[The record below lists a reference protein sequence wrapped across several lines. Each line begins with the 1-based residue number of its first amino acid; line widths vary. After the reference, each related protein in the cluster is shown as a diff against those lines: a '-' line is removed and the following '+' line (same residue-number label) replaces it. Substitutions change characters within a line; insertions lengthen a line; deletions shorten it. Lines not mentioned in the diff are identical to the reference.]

1 MKIVFAGTPEF
12 ASKHL
17 EMILKSEHEIVGV
30 MTQPDRKS
38 GRGKKIHFSPVKQLA
53 ELERLNLLQPS
64 NLKNDEFIESFTA
77 LEPDL
82 FLVVAYGLIIPKQ
95 ILKIPNL
102 DSINVHASI
111 LPRWRGA
118 SPMEYAILNGDNK
131 TGISYMRMN
140 EGLDEGP
147 IYEIHE
153 CEISL
158 SDGLEEIENKLIS
171 LSDQYLINF
180 LDRISEDN
188 MSPTSQPET
197 GITFAPKIGK
207 DLLSIRWDK
216 DRAEE
221 IVKKIN
227 ALGTKYG
234 TYTFLGRDRVKIIKA
249 TVGKTKLRE
258 QPGCVNFSDRKL
270 IVSCEDF
277 TSIEISH
284 IQMQG
289 KKIVTGSEFFS
300 AYKNT
305 LAKNNNLF
313 TAE

>member
-30 MTQPDRKS
+30 LTQPDRKS

-82 FLVVAYGLIIPKQ
+82 FLVVAYGLIIPKH

-118 SPMEYAILNGDNK
+118 SPMEYAILNGDKK

-147 IYEIHE
+147 VYETHE
-153 CEISL
+153 CEISP

-188 MSPTSQPET
+188 MPPTSQPTT

-234 TYTFLGRDRVKIIKA
+234 TYTFLGKNRVKIIKA
-249 TVGKTKLRE
+249 TVGKTELRE

-270 IVSCEDF
+270 IVSCEDY

-289 KKIVTGSEFFS
+289 KKIVTGNEFFS
-300 AYKNT
+300 AYRNI

>member
-1 MKIVFAGTPEF
+1 
-12 ASKHL
+12 
-17 EMILKSEHEIVGV
+17 
-30 MTQPDRKS
+30 
-38 GRGKKIHFSPVKQLA
+38 
-53 ELERLNLLQPS
+53 
-64 NLKNDEFIESFTA
+64 
-77 LEPDL
+77 
-82 FLVVAYGLIIPKQ
+82 
-95 ILKIPNL
+95 
-102 DSINVHASI
+102 
-111 LPRWRGA
+111 
-118 SPMEYAILNGDNK
+118 
-131 TGISYMRMN
+131 
-140 EGLDEGP
+140 
-147 IYEIHE
+147 
-153 CEISL
+153 
-158 SDGLEEIENKLIS
+158 
-171 LSDQYLINF
+171 
-180 LDRISEDN
+180 

>member
-30 MTQPDRKS
+30 LTQPDRKS

-82 FLVVAYGLIIPKQ
+82 FLVVAYGLIIPKH

-118 SPMEYAILNGDNK
+118 SPMEYAILNGDKK
-131 TGISYMRMN
+131 TGISYMRMS

-147 IYEIHE
+147 VYETHE
-153 CEISL
+153 CEISP
-158 SDGLEEIENKLIS
+158 SDGLEEIENKLIA

-188 MSPTSQPET
+188 MSPTSQPTT

-234 TYTFLGRDRVKIIKA
+234 TYTFLGKNRVKIIKA
-249 TVGKTKLRE
+249 TVGKTELRE

-270 IVSCEDF
+270 IVSCEDY

-289 KKIVTGSEFFS
+289 KKIVTGNEFFS
-300 AYKNT
+300 AYRNVLT
-305 LAKNNNLF
+305 KNNNLF

>member
-30 MTQPDRKS
+30 LTQPDRKS
-38 GRGKKIHFSPVKQLA
+38 GRGKKIHFSPVKQMA
-53 ELERLNLLQPS
+53 ELKRLNLLQPS

-82 FLVVAYGLIIPKQ
+82 FLVVAYGLIIPKH

-118 SPMEYAILNGDNK
+118 SPMEYAILNGDKK

-147 IYEIHE
+147 VYETHE
-153 CEISL
+153 CEISP

-188 MSPTSQPET
+188 MPPTSQPTT

-234 TYTFLGRDRVKIIKA
+234 TYTFLGKNRVKIIKA
-249 TVGKTKLRE
+249 TVGKTELRE

-270 IVSCEDF
+270 IVSCEDY

-289 KKIVTGSEFFS
+289 KKIVTGNEFFS
-300 AYKNT
+300 AYRNILT
-305 LAKNNNLF
+305 KNNNLF

>member
-38 GRGKKIHFSPVKQLA
+38 GRGKKINFSPVKQLA

-118 SPMEYAILNGDNK
+118 SPMEYAILNGDKK
-131 TGISYMRMN
+131 TGISYMRMS

-147 IYEIHE
+147 VYETHE
-153 CEISL
+153 CEISP
-158 SDGLEEIENKLIS
+158 SDGLEEIENKLIA

-180 LDRISEDN
+180 LDKISEDN
-188 MSPTSQPET
+188 MSPTSQPTT

-234 TYTFLGRDRVKIIKA
+234 TYTFLGKNRVKIIKA
-249 TVGKTKLRE
+249 TVGKTELRE

-270 IVSCEDF
+270 IVSCEDY

-289 KKIVTGSEFFS
+289 KKIVTGNEFFS
-300 AYKNT
+300 AYRNVLT
-305 LAKNNNLF
+305 KNNNLF

>member
-82 FLVVAYGLIIPKQ
+82 FLVVAYGLIIPKH

-118 SPMEYAILNGDNK
+118 SPMEYAILNGDKK

-147 IYEIHE
+147 VYETHE
-153 CEISL
+153 CEISP

-188 MSPTSQPET
+188 MSPASQPTT

-234 TYTFLGRDRVKIIKA
+234 TYTFLGKNRVKIIKA
-249 TVGKTKLRE
+249 TVGKTELRE

-270 IVSCEDF
+270 IVSCEDY

-289 KKIVTGSEFFS
+289 KKIVTGNEFFS
-300 AYKNT
+300 AYRNILT
-305 LAKNNNLF
+305 KNNNLF

>member
-30 MTQPDRKS
+30 LTQPDRKS

-82 FLVVAYGLIIPKQ
+82 FLVVAYGLIIPKH

-118 SPMEYAILNGDNK
+118 SPMEYAILNGDKK

-147 IYEIHE
+147 VYETHE
-153 CEISL
+153 CEISP

-188 MSPTSQPET
+188 MSPTSQPTT

-207 DLLSIRWDK
+207 DILSIRWDK

-234 TYTFLGRDRVKIIKA
+234 TYTFLGKNRVKIIKA
-249 TVGKTKLRE
+249 TVGKTELRE

-270 IVSCEDF
+270 IVSCEDY

-289 KKIVTGSEFFS
+289 KKIVTGNEFFS
-300 AYKNT
+300 AYRNILT
-305 LAKNNNLF
+305 KNNNLF

>member
-30 MTQPDRKS
+30 LTQPDRKS

-188 MSPTSQPET
+188 MSPTSQPTT

-234 TYTFLGRDRVKIIKA
+234 TYTFLGR
-249 TVGKTKLRE
+249 E
-258 QPGCVNFSDRKL
+258 
-270 IVSCEDF
+270 
-277 TSIEISH
+277 
-284 IQMQG
+284 
-289 KKIVTGSEFFS
+289 
-300 AYKNT
+300 
-305 LAKNNNLF
+305 
-313 TAE
+313 

>member
-30 MTQPDRKS
+30 LTQPDRKS

-53 ELERLNLLQPS
+53 ELESLNLLQPS
-64 NLKNDEFIESFTA
+64 NLKNNEFIENFTA

-118 SPMEYAILNGDNK
+118 SPMEYAILNGDKK

-147 IYEIHE
+147 VYETHE
-153 CEISL
+153 CEISP
-158 SDGLEEIENKLIS
+158 SDGLEEIENKLIA

-188 MSPTSQPET
+188 MSPTSQPTT

-234 TYTFLGRDRVKIIKA
+234 TYTFLGKDRVKIIKA

>member
-53 ELERLNLLQPS
+53 ELERLNLLQPN

-95 ILKIPNL
+95 ILEIPNL

-147 IYEIHE
+147 IYETHE

-158 SDGLEEIENKLIS
+158 SDGLEEIENKL
-171 LSDQYLINF
+171 D
-180 LDRISEDN
+180 D
-188 MSPTSQPET
+188 
-197 GITFAPKIGK
+197 
-207 DLLSIRWDK
+207 
-216 DRAEE
+216 
-221 IVKKIN
+221 
-227 ALGTKYG
+227 
-234 TYTFLGRDRVKIIKA
+234 
-249 TVGKTKLRE
+249 
-258 QPGCVNFSDRKL
+258 
-270 IVSCEDF
+270 
-277 TSIEISH
+277 
-284 IQMQG
+284 
-289 KKIVTGSEFFS
+289 
-300 AYKNT
+300 
-305 LAKNNNLF
+305 KNNDKNK
-313 TAE
+313 

>member
-30 MTQPDRKS
+30 LTQPDRKS

-82 FLVVAYGLIIPKQ
+82 FLVVAYGLIIPKH

-118 SPMEYAILNGDNK
+118 SPMEYAILNGDKK
-131 TGISYMRMN
+131 TGISYMRMS

-147 IYEIHE
+147 VYETHE
-153 CEISL
+153 CEISP
-158 SDGLEEIENKLIS
+158 SDGLEEIENKLIA

-188 MSPTSQPET
+188 MSPTSQPTT

-234 TYTFLGRDRVKIIKA
+234 TYTFLGKNRVKIIKA
-249 TVGKTKLRE
+249 TVGKTELRE

-270 IVSCEDF
+270 IVSCEDY

-289 KKIVTGSEFFS
+289 KKIVTGNEFFS
-300 AYKNT
+300 AYRNILT
-305 LAKNNNLF
+305 KNNNLF

>member
-30 MTQPDRKS
+30 LTQPDRKS

-82 FLVVAYGLIIPKQ
+82 FLVVAYGLIIPKH

-118 SPMEYAILNGDNK
+118 SPMEYAILNGDKK

-147 IYEIHE
+147 VYETHE
-153 CEISL
+153 CEISP
-158 SDGLEEIENKLIS
+158 SDGLEEIENKLIA

-188 MSPTSQPET
+188 MSPTSQPTT

-234 TYTFLGRDRVKIIKA
+234 TYTFLGKNRVKIIKA
-249 TVGKTKLRE
+249 TVGKTELRE

-270 IVSCEDF
+270 IVSCEDY

-289 KKIVTGSEFFS
+289 KKIVTGNEFFS
-300 AYKNT
+300 AYRNILT
-305 LAKNNNLF
+305 KNNNLF

>member
-30 MTQPDRKS
+30 LTQPDRKS

-82 FLVVAYGLIIPKQ
+82 FLVVAYGLIIPKH

-118 SPMEYAILNGDNK
+118 SPMEYAILNGDKK

-147 IYEIHE
+147 VYETHE
-153 CEISL
+153 CEISP

-188 MSPTSQPET
+188 MSPTSQPTT

-234 TYTFLGRDRVKIIKA
+234 TYTFLGKNRVKIIKA
-249 TVGKTKLRE
+249 TVGKTELRE

-270 IVSCEDF
+270 IVSCEDY

-289 KKIVTGSEFFS
+289 KKIVTGNEFFS
-300 AYKNT
+300 AYRNILT
-305 LAKNNNLF
+305 KNNNLF

>member
-1 MKIVFAGTPEF
+1 
-12 ASKHL
+12 
-17 EMILKSEHEIVGV
+17 
-30 MTQPDRKS
+30 
-38 GRGKKIHFSPVKQLA
+38 
-53 ELERLNLLQPS
+53 
-64 NLKNDEFIESFTA
+64 
-77 LEPDL
+77 
-82 FLVVAYGLIIPKQ
+82 
-95 ILKIPNL
+95 
-102 DSINVHASI
+102 
-111 LPRWRGA
+111 
-118 SPMEYAILNGDNK
+118 MEYAILNGDNK
-131 TGISYMRMN
+131 TGLSYMRMN

-216 DRAEE
+216 ERAEE

-249 TVGKTKLRE
+249 TVGKTELRE

>member
-30 MTQPDRKS
+30 LTQPDRKS

-118 SPMEYAILNGDNK
+118 SPMEYAILNGDKK

-188 MSPTSQPET
+188 MSPTSQPTT
-197 GITFAPKIGK
+197 GITFAPK
-207 DLLSIRWDK
+207 DWERPPL
-216 DRAEE
+216 
-221 IVKKIN
+221 
-227 ALGTKYG
+227 Y
-234 TYTFLGRDRVKIIKA
+234 
-249 TVGKTKLRE
+249 
-258 QPGCVNFSDRKL
+258 
-270 IVSCEDF
+270 
-277 TSIEISH
+277 
-284 IQMQG
+284 
-289 KKIVTGSEFFS
+289 
-300 AYKNT
+300 
-305 LAKNNNLF
+305 
-313 TAE
+313 

>member
-30 MTQPDRKS
+30 LTQPDRKS

-82 FLVVAYGLIIPKQ
+82 FLVVAYGLIIPKH

-118 SPMEYAILNGDNK
+118 SPMEYAILNGDKK

-147 IYEIHE
+147 VYETHE
-153 CEISL
+153 CEISP

-188 MSPTSQPET
+188 MSPTNQSTT

-234 TYTFLGRDRVKIIKA
+234 TYTFLGKNRVKIIKA
-249 TVGKTKLRE
+249 TVGKTELRE

-270 IVSCEDF
+270 IVSCEDY

-289 KKIVTGSEFFS
+289 KKIVTGNEFFS
-300 AYKNT
+300 AYRNI

>member
-17 EMILKSEHEIVGV
+17 EMILKSDHEIVGV
-30 MTQPDRKS
+30 LTQPDRKS

-77 LEPDL
+77 LKPDL

-158 SDGLEEIENKLIS
+158 SDGLEAVSYTHLT
-171 LSDQYLINF
+171 L
-180 LDRISEDN
+180 
-188 MSPTSQPET
+188 PT
-197 GITFAPKIGK
+197 I
-207 DLLSIRWDK
+207 LL
-216 DRAEE
+216 
-221 IVKKIN
+221 V
-227 ALGTKYG
+227 
-234 TYTFLGRDRVKIIKA
+234 
-249 TVGKTKLRE
+249 
-258 QPGCVNFSDRKL
+258 
-270 IVSCEDF
+270 
-277 TSIEISH
+277 
-284 IQMQG
+284 
-289 KKIVTGSEFFS
+289 
-300 AYKNT
+300 
-305 LAKNNNLF
+305 
-313 TAE
+313 

>member
-30 MTQPDRKS
+30 MTQPDKKS

-53 ELERLNLLQPS
+53 ELERLNLLQPN

-82 FLVVAYGLIIPKQ
+82 FLVVAYGLIIPKH

-118 SPMEYAILNGDNK
+118 SPMEYAILNGDKK

-147 IYEIHE
+147 VYETHE
-153 CEISL
+153 CEISP

-188 MSPTSQPET
+188 MPPTSQPTT

-234 TYTFLGRDRVKIIKA
+234 TYTFLGKNRVKIIKA
-249 TVGKTKLRE
+249 TVGKTELRE

-270 IVSCEDF
+270 IVSCEDY

-289 KKIVTGSEFFS
+289 KKIVTGNEFFS
-300 AYKNT
+300 AYRNILT
-305 LAKNNNLF
+305 KNNNLF

>member
-1 MKIVFAGTPEF
+1 M
-12 ASKHL
+12 
-17 EMILKSEHEIVGV
+17 
-30 MTQPDRKS
+30 
-38 GRGKKIHFSPVKQLA
+38 A

-82 FLVVAYGLIIPKQ
+82 FLVVAYGLIIPKH

-118 SPMEYAILNGDNK
+118 SPMEYAILNGDKK

-147 IYEIHE
+147 IYETHE

-158 SDGLEEIENKLIS
+158 SDGLEEIENKLIA

-188 MSPTSQPET
+188 MSPTSQPTT

-234 TYTFLGRDRVKIIKA
+234 TYTFLGKNRVKIIKA
-249 TVGKTKLRE
+249 TVGKTELRE

-270 IVSCEDF
+270 IVSCEDY

-300 AYKNT
+300 AYKNILT
-305 LAKNNNLF
+305 KNNNLF

>member
-30 MTQPDRKS
+30 LTQPDRKS

-53 ELERLNLLQPS
+53 ELERLNLLQPN

-95 ILKIPNL
+95 ILEIPNL

-118 SPMEYAILNGDNK
+118 SPMEYAILNGDKK

-147 IYEIHE
+147 VYETHE
-153 CEISL
+153 CEISP
-158 SDGLEEIENKLIS
+158 SDGLEEIENKLIA

-188 MSPTSQPET
+188 MSPTSQPTT

-234 TYTFLGRDRVKIIKA
+234 TYTFLGKNRVKIIKA
-249 TVGKTKLRE
+249 TVGKTELRE

-270 IVSCEDF
+270 IVSCEDY

-289 KKIVTGSEFFS
+289 KKIVTGNEFFS
-300 AYKNT
+300 AYRNI

>member
-30 MTQPDRKS
+30 LTQPDRKS

-82 FLVVAYGLIIPKQ
+82 FLVVAYGLIIPKH

-118 SPMEYAILNGDNK
+118 SPMEYAILNGDKK

-147 IYEIHE
+147 VYETHE
-153 CEISL
+153 CEISP

-188 MSPTSQPET
+188 MSPTSQPTT

-234 TYTFLGRDRVKIIKA
+234 TYTFLGKNRVKIIKA
-249 TVGKTKLRE
+249 TVGKTELRE

-270 IVSCEDF
+270 IVSCEDY

-289 KKIVTGSEFFS
+289 KKIVSGNEFFS
-300 AYKNT
+300 AYRNI

>member
-53 ELERLNLLQPS
+53 ELERLNLLQPN

-118 SPMEYAILNGDNK
+118 SPMEYAILNGDKK

-147 IYEIHE
+147 VYETHE
-153 CEISL
+153 CEISP

-188 MSPTSQPET
+188 MSPTSQPTT

-234 TYTFLGRDRVKIIKA
+234 TYTFLGKNRVKIIKA
-249 TVGKTKLRE
+249 TVGKTELRE

-270 IVSCEDF
+270 IVSCEDY

-289 KKIVTGSEFFS
+289 KKIVTGNEFFS
-300 AYKNT
+300 AYRNI

>member
-30 MTQPDRKS
+30 LTQPDRKS

-53 ELERLNLLQPS
+53 ELERLNLLQPN

-95 ILKIPNL
+95 ILEIPNL

-158 SDGLEEIENKLIS
+158 SDGLKEIENKLIS

>member
-30 MTQPDRKS
+30 LTQPDRKS

-53 ELERLNLLQPS
+53 ELERLNLLQPI

-82 FLVVAYGLIIPKQ
+82 FLVVAYGLIIPKH

-118 SPMEYAILNGDNK
+118 SPMEYAILNGDKK

-147 IYEIHE
+147 VYETHE
-153 CEISL
+153 CEISP
-158 SDGLEEIENKLIS
+158 SDGLEEIENKLIA

-188 MSPTSQPET
+188 MSPTSQPTT

-207 DLLSIRWDK
+207 DFLSIRWDK

-234 TYTFLGRDRVKIIKA
+234 TYTFLGKNRVKIIKA
-249 TVGKTKLRE
+249 TVGKTELRE